1 MMEEQKKMAAA
12 MAAVMACIRDGE
24 AAALRRLGASPQRP
38 AGKQPKNI
46 WSTAGRMDQ
55 MQTAQYMQ
63 RKS

>member
-1 MMEEQKKMAAA
+1 MEEQKKMAAA

-24 AAALRRLGASPQRP
+24 AAALRRLGASPQRS
-38 AGKQPKNI
+38 AGEPPRNL

-55 MQTAQYMQ
+55 MQAAQWMQ

>member
-1 MMEEQKKMAAA
+1 MEEQKKMAAA

-38 AGKQPKNI
+38 AGQSPRNL

-55 MQTAQYMQ
+55 MQAGQWMQ